1 MKIAVIGVGAIGG
14 WFGGRLVQ
22 AGHDVTFVARGE
34 TLRVLQTEG
43 LRLNDEP
50 ALAVTASDTVPEC
63 DVALLCV
70 KVTGEMPLLG
80 GPTGVPAG
88 VPVALTQNS
97 VEVPRLVAEQ
107 IGEERTWPG
116 VVRGFFHRAG
126 PAHVEFHGGPIS
138 YEFAGSE
145 EFARALRDAGVEA
158 EVNPD
163 ARTAV
168 WEKAMFVTSM
178 GALGSLA
185 GASLGEL
192 RTTHRE
198 SLRAF
203 MSEIDVCARAEG
215 VDVPGLVD
223 KTMDFADQMPEGATS
238 SMQRDLA
245 AGRESEL
252 DTQIGAIVRS
262 GRRTGVDT
270 PLHTLA
276 LSLLQP

>member
-14 WFGGRLVQ
+14 WFGGRLQQ

-34 TLRVLQTEG
+34 TLEHLRSTG

-50 ALAVTASDTVPEC
+50 ALEVRATEAVPEC
-63 DVALLCV
+63 DVALYCV
-70 KVTGEMPLLG
+70 KVTGQL
-80 GPTGVPAG
+80 PAFDIPG
-88 VPVALTQNS
+88 DSPVALTQNS
-97 VEVPRLVAEQ
+97 VEVPRLMAEH
-107 IGEERTWPG
+107 IGQDRTWPG
-116 VVRGFFHRAG
+116 VVRGFFHRVG

-145 EFARALRDAGVEA
+145 EFAAALREAGIEA
-158 EVNPD
+158 TVNPD
-163 ARTAV
+163 ARAAV
-168 WEKAMFVTSM
+168 WEKAMFVTSL

-185 GASLGEL
+185 DAPLGVL
-192 RTTHRE
+192 RTTHRQ

-203 MSEIDVCARAEG
+203 MSEIDACARAEG
-215 VDVPGLVD
+215 LEIPGLVE
-223 KTMDFADQMPEGATS
+223 KTMDFADRMPADATS

-245 AGRESEL
+245 AGVASEL

-270 PLHTLA
+270 PLHSLA
-276 LSLLQP
+276 LSLLKS